1 MNPRIHLI
9 KTLQDY
15 LLQTAMPPTLVE
27 LSGLE
32 TPPPPA
38 AKGAH
43 TIPPGNAQRASRKP
57 KAPSKFQNSP
67 PAPQYYFEDG
77 LRRVPPYD
85 FTYNTYCKERWR
97 GKTLSEVFL
106 KEFRDRPE
114 EYYVGDHF
122 SPAFLGGL
130 RHEME

>member
-9 KTLQDY
+9 KALQDY
-15 LLQTAMPPTLVE
+15 LLRITMSSTLAE

-32 TPPPPA
+32 ISPPPSPPLA
-38 AKGAH
+38 ANKAAH
-43 TIPPGNAQRASRKP
+43 TTPSRNAQPTSRKQ
-57 KAPSKFQNSP
+57 KTPSKFENSP
-67 PAPQYYFEDG
+67 PDPQYYFEDG
-77 LRRVPPYD
+77 LRRVPPYN

-114 EYYVGDHF
+114 EYYVGGCFF
-122 SPAFLGGL
+122 SFQIML
-130 RHEME
+130 